1 MSLSL
6 TTPSVIL
13 ARRARFPTGSDR
25 SERQRNECREET
37 KGTGDRR
44 ERGTR
49 LITLSPILPLSP
61 GSPRPEGSP
70 GGGGN
75 RRREGRD
82 GGWERE
88 DSPRQRKCYGV
99 SLGVPLV
106 PSPLFLI
113 TRGAVAREPSG
124 ERGAGGTRQG
134 AIRTEVSE

>member
-1 MSLSL
+1 M
-6 TTPSVIL
+6 
-13 ARRARFPTGSDR
+13 
-25 SERQRNECREET
+25 EE
-37 KGTGDRR
+37 
-44 ERGTR
+44 
-49 LITLSPILPLSP
+49 
-61 GSPRPEGSP
+61 
-70 GGGGN
+70 
-75 RRREGRD
+75 D
-82 GGWERE
+82 GYEERE